1 MRKVSPMTT
10 PKNPSNARELQP
22 GEVLAQ
28 MIAGFKV
35 TQLIYVAAALNLA
48 DLLKEAPKRT
58 EVLAHLIGVDR
69 EALDR
74 VMIGLVSLGVFFQSE
89 DGSFGLTSIGEY
101 LESGVPT
108 SLRPMALLSGE
119 EWIQR
124 MWGNLYFSVKTGEI
138 AFDHV
143 FGREFFGFL
152 SIPEN
157 SQAAR
162 ICAEQLESRTAIA
175 ADAVMAAYDFSPFD
189 KVVHVG
195 GGYGSLLLAILK
207 AHRTLKGILFDLPH
221 VIDEAVNQGM
231 IAEVAERCECVSG
244 DYFKAVPRGGNV
256 YLLSQVIHSWGE
268 EKSLKLLQ
276 NCHRAMTANGKL
288 LLIER
293 VIPTGSEVPFEMA
306 VQSISLMLETG
317 GRERN
322 QAQFR
327 ELLQRAGFTLTRVL
341 PTASP
346 LYVLEG
352 VRMEVR
358 GEKV

>member
-1 MRKVSPMTT
+1 
-10 PKNPSNARELQP
+10 
-22 GEVLAQ
+22 
-28 MIAGFKV
+28 
-35 TQLIYVAAALNLA
+35 
-48 DLLKEAPKRT
+48 
-58 EVLAHLIGVDR
+58 
-69 EALDR
+69 
-74 VMIGLVSLGVFFQSE
+74 
-89 DGSFGLTSIGEY
+89 
-101 LESGVPT
+101 
-108 SLRPMALLSGE
+108 
-119 EWIQR
+119 
-124 MWGNLYFSVKTGEI
+124 
-138 AFDHV
+138 
-143 FGREFFGFL
+143 
-152 SIPEN
+152 
-157 SQAAR
+157 
-162 ICAEQLESRTAIA
+162 
-175 ADAVMAAYDFSPFD
+175 
-189 KVVHVG
+189 
-195 GGYGSLLLAILK
+195 
-207 AHRTLKGILFDLPH
+207 
-221 VIDEAVNQGM
+221 M

-327 ELLQRAGFTLTRVL
+327 ELLQRAGFTLTRVH